1 MADTDLILSNEE
13 IPSSSG
19 LNNDSGESAGQNE
32 EEKITIRHPNHLVQ
46 KLVALTLMCLLGF
59 GSYFCYDNPAALQDH
74 FVSDMSLTTSQFV
87 LLYSWYAWPNVILC
101 AIGGYLMDR
110 VFGIRLGTCIYALLV
125 VIGQLIFAAG
135 VYTNRFWLA
144 ILGRFIFGAG
154 GESLA
159 VAQNSYAVVWF
170 KGKELNMVFGFQLSF
185 ARTGSTVNFF
195 LMEYLYRFINK
206 YYTGFQCLGV
216 ALFIASISTLGSFL
230 SGLLLAWQDKHAER
244 VLKRKQPQPDELAK
258 ISDVKN
264 FPLAYWLTTFTIV
277 CYYGA
282 ILPFVALGKVFFERK
297 YDLPADQANFV
308 NSILFFVSSVLS
320 PFLGLIVDKFGKNV
334 SFVFV
339 SLLITI
345 ASHMM
350 LGFTFI
356 NPYISMCIMG
366 VSYSMVASAL
376 WPLIALVTPEHLL
389 GTAYGIAQ
397 SFENLGL
404 GVITVMAGVI
414 ADNYGYF
421 ILEAY
426 FIGCLCLALIFIIII
441 WVYDLTHSG
450 YLNMSTKERVI
461 YEKNT
466 CVPKSHEKEKLLD
479 SDYGSVSEDE
489 QTHLIKDSSTASESI
504 TTTTDVKN

>member
-1 MADTDLILSNEE
+1 MADTDRIISNEE

-19 LNNDSGESAGQNE
+19 LNDDAVETAGQNE
-32 EEKITIRHPNHLVQ
+32 DERITIRHPNHTAQ
-46 KLVALTLMCLLGF
+46 KLLALTLMCILGF

-74 FVSDMSLTTSQFV
+74 FTQDMNLTTSQFV

-110 VFGIRLGTCIYALLV
+110 VFGIRLGTCIYAVLV
-125 VIGQLIFAAG
+125 VFGQLIFAAG
-135 VYTNRFWLA
+135 VYSNSLWLA
-144 ILGRFIFGAG
+144 ILGRFVFGAG

-185 ARTGSTVNFF
+185 ARSGSAVNFF
-195 LMEYLYRFINK
+195 VMEYLYRFINK
-206 YYTGFQCLGV
+206 YYTGFQCLGIS
-216 ALFIASISTLGSFL
+216 LFIASISTVGSFL
-230 SGLLLAWQDKHAER
+230 SGILLAFQDKHAER
-244 VLKRKQPQPDELAK
+244 VLKRKQTQPDEVAK
-258 ISDVKN
+258 LSDVKN
-264 FPLAYWLTTFTIV
+264 FPLTFWLTTFTIV

-282 ILPFVALGKVFFERK
+282 ILPFIALGKVFFERK
-297 YDLPADQANFV
+297 YELPADQANIV
-308 NSILFFVSSVLS
+308 NSILFLISIILS
-320 PFLGLIVDKFGKNV
+320 PFMGLIVDKLGKNV
-334 SFVFV
+334 TFVFV
-339 SLLITI
+339 SLLVTI

-350 LGFTFI
+350 LAFTFI
-356 NPYISMCIMG
+356 NPYIIMCFMG

-404 GVITVMAGVI
+404 GVITVMAGMI
-414 ADNYGYF
+414 TDTYGYF

-426 FIGCLCLALIFIIII
+426 FIACLFLALLFIIII
-441 WVYDLTHSG
+441 WVYDLTHTG
-450 YLNMSTKERVI
+450 FLNMSASERAV
-461 YEKNT
+461 YDKNNS
-466 CVPKSHEKEKLLD
+466 VRKSHEKEKLLD

-489 QTHLIKDSSTASESI
+489 QTHLIKDSSAASESGPV
-504 TTTTDVKN
+504 DVKN